1 MAFKMKSNL
10 QKQCELLQRGYP
22 KLQDFL
28 GYNFLP
34 WYEFKADKMS
44 VEQDLQ

>member
-1 MAFKMKSNL
+1 MKSNL
-10 QKQCELLQRGYP
+10 QKQFELPQHCYP

-34 WYEFKADKMS
+34 WSEFKDGNMS
-44 VEQDLQ
+44 VEQDLE